1 MQSENSLPIQWRVP
15 VQTRVGRGVADAVR
29 GPEEALHHLTY
40 RWPATD
46 GPHYDNAG
54 RQCLQALQKR
64 VAAEVVRE
72 TFLAASLEA
81 GMLER

>member
-15 VQTRVGRGVADAVR
+15 VRIRFGRGIADAVR

-46 GPHYDNAG
+46 GPHYDNAR

-72 TFLAASLEA
+72 TFLAARLEA